1 MTYLVV
7 VRDYALCLIGPF
19 PTADAAADWAEASS
33 DDPRWQCV
41 ELEDVS
47 SGAFMVSVFAPQD
60 ARARDFMA
68 LSP

>member
-19 PTADAAADWAEASS
+19 PTADAAADRAEASN
-33 DDPRWQCV
+33 DDPRWCV